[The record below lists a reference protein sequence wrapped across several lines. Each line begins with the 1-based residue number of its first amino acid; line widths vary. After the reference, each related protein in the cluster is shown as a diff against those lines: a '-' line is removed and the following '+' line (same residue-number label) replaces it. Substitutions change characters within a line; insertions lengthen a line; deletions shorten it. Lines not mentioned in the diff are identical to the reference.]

1 MVANAALL
9 FTDIV
14 DSTLITQRLGD
25 ERAAALWTEHDR
37 RARSLLREHKGRE
50 IGRSDG
56 LLTLFGEAA
65 DAARYALDYHAQ
77 MAEELSR
84 ATGRNIVA
92 DTYRKWEA
100 VGKKQNSLLPHDLIV
115 PFCDLT
121 KTHPFELLAAV
132 PFRGAQPQPADRR
145 RRATLRIV

>member
-1 MVANAALL
+1 MTAQVLQLTIPGMASPGRRVGTPREFRQEFA
-9 FTDIV
+9 TRI
-14 DSTLITQRLGD
+14 RL
-25 ERAAALWTEHDR
+25 
-37 RARSLLREHKGRE
+37 AREK
-50 IGRSDG
+50 IK
-56 LLTLFGEAA
+56 FN
-65 DAARYALDYHAQ
+65 HAQ